1 MPDILFVRTLQIFI
15 FTLFSSLLDLRLRS
29 SESYVVSLYILCCSV
44 NESVCF
50 VCCVLDSVLLLNVME
65 MFSVCGGALLD
76 RPCMVFQRMCVLC
89 L

>member
-1 MPDILFVRTLQIFI
+1 MCLTVFVNCLVNQ
-15 FTLFSSLLDLRLRS
+15 LAMCLG
-29 SESYVVSLYILCCSV
+29 VVAI
-44 NESVCF
+44 
-50 VCCVLDSVLLLNVME
+50 LLLNVMY